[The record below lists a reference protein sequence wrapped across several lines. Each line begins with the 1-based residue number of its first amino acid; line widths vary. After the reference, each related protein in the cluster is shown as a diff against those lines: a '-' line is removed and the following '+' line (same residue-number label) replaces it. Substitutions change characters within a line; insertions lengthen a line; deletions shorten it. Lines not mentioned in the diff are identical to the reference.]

1 MIDTTRTIE
10 IRQSPWQT
18 LLLIAGALVF
28 VALGTLMISGSIG
41 KARPDIFVQAIGW
54 ISVLFFGACGI
65 VGGWRFMTVRGPVVT
80 LSPVGIRD
88 MRIAEETIPWRAI
101 RGISTW
107 EYQRQKV
114 MVLQVDPALERRLT
128 LSTIARMSRRANAAL
143 GADGLCVAAT
153 GLSMRYA
160 DLLATTKAYA
170 REYGGEFPL
179 SP

>member
-1 MIDTTRTIE
+1 
-10 IRQSPWQT
+10 
-18 LLLIAGALVF
+18 
-28 VALGTLMISGSIG
+28 MISGSIG
-41 KARPDIFVQAIGW
+41 KSQPDVFVQAIGW

-80 LSPVGIRD
+80 ISPAGIRD
-88 MRIAEETIPWRAI
+88 VRVAREAIPWRSI

-114 MVLQVDPALERRLT
+114 MVLQVDPAIEKRLT
-128 LSTIARMSRRANAAL
+128 LSTIARMSRRANTAL

-160 DLLATTKAYA
+160 DLLATTMAYA
-170 REYGGEFPL
+170 REYAGE
-179 SP
+179 